1 MATSSPLKSEAIA
14 TPNVAPSEVFRVIF
28 AIKSMKIVTD
38 AAKVEISAQYQINAF
53 DVITAVEKKIETKIS

>member
-1 MATSSPLKSEAIA
+1 MTTSSPLKSEAIA

-38 AAKVEISAQYQINAF
+38 AAKVEISAQY
-53 DVITAVEKKIETKIS
+53 